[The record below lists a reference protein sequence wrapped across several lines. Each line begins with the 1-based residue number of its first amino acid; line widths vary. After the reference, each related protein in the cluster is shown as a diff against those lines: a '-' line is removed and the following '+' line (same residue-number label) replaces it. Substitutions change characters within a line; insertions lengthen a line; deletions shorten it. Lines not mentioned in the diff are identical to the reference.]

1 MHQVKIKNG
10 PSSAKEHQP
19 HRNSYSSVQKNRLDL
34 IFQKNEEDYFR
45 MPQTCFKENFK
56 NPNEH
61 AN

>member
-10 PSSAKEHQP
+10 PSSAKRAPAASKQLQLGAKK
-19 HRNSYSSVQKNRLDL
+19 SARLDL
-34 IFQKNEEDYFR
+34 SKNEEDYFR